1 MAALNFG
8 DLLKV
13 FHSGPLKGQ
22 KRYATINKKI
32 KEKTPFIL
40 TSGDAKILEY
50 ITGTVRTKFLNG
62 NLAEIASVA
71 AQKNQPL
78 KDEDGQTYSIRQ
90 LEKTEEFGGKSGGGK
105 PDGGADPHELM
116 TAAIIAK
123 YGASG
128 GSKVPVSAYNT
139 LPQAEKTLTTLKSV
153 AATVDGK
160 RQKDIDAFD
169 GDFENYAKA
178 ISAANGF
185 LGAMQA
191 SSRVKKVFI
200 TGKKWSKEVS
210 KYRVTNHEYFGKK
223 DYNSSD
229 IVVDLASKRNSKPY
243 RILVGISL
251 KKKKRTTDK
260 DPTIINKTVTGEKG
274 LLQAIVDANDLS
286 RMRTQLQRLY
296 KSRAQFF
303 YSMIEATLYPPETG
317 RGAGQ
322 AIKIRNEALK
332 SLSIA
337 DGDKERLT
345 HIRKVESDLKKP
357 TATKNPAFITE
368 IKAKAKEESERKKE
382 EALQRNIA
390 SYLKTMKMKISQG
403 EQEQKKITQAANAI
417 GSDRAKDALIGKFP
431 YHTKLD
437 NVYFRTFF
445 DIMTNPK
452 VTQYIATSL
461 MNIIFKL
468 DIASLMKERKKY
480 NEEFKFTLI
489 TGAGQLVNDV
499 EITPFPP
506 SVMPEENTT
515 SLIAEMV
522 SRPGQVYQMRGLT
535 GYRQPHE
542 GGNSKSLKFELILQG
557 YSIVDIEIRYK
568 GSVTPEPQF
577 QAFITPTFKKLLK
590 DRVSPDVRY

>member
-13 FHSGPLKGQ
+13 FSSGPLKGK
-22 KRYATINKKI
+22 KRYAMIIKKV

-40 TSGDAKILEY
+40 ATGDTKILEY
-50 ITGTVRTKFLNG
+50 ISSSVRTKFQSG

-71 AQKNQPL
+71 AQRNKPL
-78 KDEDGQTYSIRQ
+78 KDEEGQTYSIRQ
-90 LEKTEEFGGKSGGGK
+90 LEKTEEFGGKTGGGK
-105 PDGGADPHELM
+105 PGGGADPHELM
-116 TAAIIAK
+116 TAALIAK

-139 LPQAEKTLTTLKSV
+139 LPQAEKNLTILKAV

-185 LGAMQA
+185 LGAMQS

-200 TGKKWSKEVS
+200 TGKKWSQEVS

-229 IVVDLASKRNSKPY
+229 IVVDLASKRNSKPF

-260 DPTIINKTVTGEKG
+260 DPTIINKSVSGDKG
-274 LLQAIVDANDLS
+274 LFQAIIDANNLS
-286 RMRTQLQRLY
+286 KMRNQLKELY
-296 KSRAQFF
+296 QARAQFF
-303 YSMIEATLYPPETG
+303 YNVIEATLYGPETG
-317 RGAGQ
+317 QG
-322 AIKIRNEALK
+322 IKIRNEAVK
-332 SLSIA
+332 SLSIP
-337 DGDKERLT
+337 DGTKESVAYTKQQENKLRGAAPSIIKEVKRQAQTEAARLKEKALQEN
-345 HIRKVESDLKKP
+345 IAKYLKNLKK
-357 TATKNPAFITE
+357 NVSQNE
-368 IKAKAKEESERKKE
+368 QMAKKVTV
-382 EALQRNIA
+382 EANKL
-390 SYLKTMKMKISQG
+390 
-403 EQEQKKITQAANAI
+403 
-417 GSDRAKDALIGKFP
+417 GSDRAKDALIQKFP
-431 YHTKLD
+431 YHTKID
-437 NVYFRTFF
+437 NIYFRKLFS
-445 DIMTNPK
+445 IMTDTQ
-452 VTQYIATSL
+452 VTQYIATAL
-461 MNIIFKL
+461 MNIVFKL
-468 DIASLMKERKKY
+468 DIKSLMKDRQKY

-499 EITPFPP
+499 EITPFSP
-506 SVMPEENTT
+506 SVMPEENST
-515 SLIAEMV
+515 SMIAEMV
-522 SRPGQVYQMRGLT
+522 SRPGQVYQMRGLV

-542 GGNSKSLKFELILQG
+542 GGTSKSLKFELILQG

-568 GSVTPEPQF
+568 GGITPEPQF
-577 QAFITPTFKKLLK
+577 QVYITPTFKKLLK
-590 DRVSPDVRY
+590 DRVAPDVRY

>member
-13 FHSGPLKGQ
+13 FSSGPLKGK
-22 KRYATINKKI
+22 KRYAMIIKKV

-40 TSGDAKILEY
+40 ATGDTKILEY
-50 ITGTVRTKFLNG
+50 ISSSVRTKFQSG

-71 AQKNQPL
+71 AQRNKPL
-78 KDEDGQTYSIRQ
+78 KDEEGQTYSIRQ
-90 LEKTEEFGGKSGGGK
+90 LEKTEEFGGKTGGGK
-105 PDGGADPHELM
+105 PGGGADPHELM
-116 TAAIIAK
+116 TAALIAK

-139 LPQAEKTLTTLKSV
+139 LPQAEKNLTILKAV

-185 LGAMQA
+185 LGAMQS

-200 TGKKWSKEVS
+200 TGKKWSQEVS

-229 IVVDLASKRNSKPY
+229 IVVDLSSKRNSKPF

-260 DPTIINKTVTGEKG
+260 DPTIINKSVSGDKG
-274 LLQAIVDANDLS
+274 LFQAIIDANNLS
-286 RMRTQLQRLY
+286 KMRNQLKELY
-296 KSRAQFF
+296 QARAQFF
-303 YSMIEATLYPPETG
+303 YNVIEATLYGPETG
-317 RGAGQ
+317 QG
-322 AIKIRNEALK
+322 IKIRNEAVK
-332 SLSIA
+332 SLSIP
-337 DGDKERLT
+337 DGTKESVAYTKQQENKLRGAAPSIIKEVKRQAQTEAARLKEKALQEN
-345 HIRKVESDLKKP
+345 IAKYLKNLKK
-357 TATKNPAFITE
+357 NVSQNE
-368 IKAKAKEESERKKE
+368 QMAKKVTV
-382 EALQRNIA
+382 EANKL
-390 SYLKTMKMKISQG
+390 
-403 EQEQKKITQAANAI
+403 
-417 GSDRAKDALIGKFP
+417 GSDRAKDALIQKFP
-431 YHTKLD
+431 YHTKID
-437 NVYFRTFF
+437 NIYFRKLFS
-445 DIMTNPK
+445 IMTDTQ
-452 VTQYIATSL
+452 VTQYIATAL
-461 MNIIFKL
+461 MNIVFKL
-468 DIASLMKERKKY
+468 DIKSLMKDRQKY

-499 EITPFPP
+499 EITPFSP
-506 SVMPEENTT
+506 SVMPEENST
-515 SLIAEMV
+515 SMIAEMV
-522 SRPGQVYQMRGLT
+522 SRPGQVYQMRGLV

-542 GGNSKSLKFELILQG
+542 GGTSKSLKFELILQG

-568 GSVTPEPQF
+568 GGITPEPQF
-577 QAFITPTFKKLLK
+577 QVYITPTFKKLLK
-590 DRVSPDVRY
+590 DRVAPDVRY

>member
-13 FHSGPLKGQ
+13 FSSGPLKGK
-22 KRYATINKKI
+22 KRYAMIIKKV

-40 TSGDAKILEY
+40 ATGDTKILEY
-50 ITGTVRTKFLNG
+50 ISSSVRTKFQSG

-71 AQKNQPL
+71 AQRNKPL
-78 KDEDGQTYSIRQ
+78 KDEEGQTYSIRQ
-90 LEKTEEFGGKSGGGK
+90 LEKTEEFGGKTGGGK
-105 PDGGADPHELM
+105 PGGGADPHELM
-116 TAAIIAK
+116 TAALIAK

-139 LPQAEKTLTTLKSV
+139 LPQAEKNLTILKAV

-185 LGAMQA
+185 LGAMQS

-200 TGKKWSKEVS
+200 TGKKWSQEVA

-229 IVVDLASKRNSKPY
+229 IVVDLASKRNSKPF

-260 DPTIINKTVTGEKG
+260 DPTIINKSVSGDKG
-274 LLQAIVDANDLS
+274 LFQAIIDANNLS
-286 RMRTQLQRLY
+286 KMRNQLKELY
-296 KSRAQFF
+296 QARAQFF
-303 YSMIEATLYPPETG
+303 YNVIEATLYGPETG
-317 RGAGQ
+317 QG
-322 AIKIRNEALK
+322 IKIRNEAVK
-332 SLSIA
+332 SLSIP
-337 DGDKERLT
+337 DGTKESVAYTKQQENKLRGAAPTIIKEVKRQAQTEAARLKEKALQEN
-345 HIRKVESDLKKP
+345 IAKYLKNLKK
-357 TATKNPAFITE
+357 NVSQNE
-368 IKAKAKEESERKKE
+368 QMAKKVTV
-382 EALQRNIA
+382 EANKL
-390 SYLKTMKMKISQG
+390 
-403 EQEQKKITQAANAI
+403 
-417 GSDRAKDALIGKFP
+417 GSDRAKDALIQKFP
-431 YHTKLD
+431 YHTKID
-437 NVYFRTFF
+437 NIYFRKLFS
-445 DIMTNPK
+445 IMTDTQ
-452 VTQYIATSL
+452 VTQYIATAL
-461 MNIIFKL
+461 MNIVFKL
-468 DIASLMKERKKY
+468 DIKSLMKDRQKY

-499 EITPFPP
+499 EITPFSP
-506 SVMPEENTT
+506 SVMPEENST
-515 SLIAEMV
+515 SMIAEMV
-522 SRPGQVYQMRGLT
+522 SRPGQVYQMRGLV

-542 GGNSKSLKFELILQG
+542 GGTSKSLKFELILQG

-568 GSVTPEPQF
+568 GGITPEPQF
-577 QAFITPTFKKLLK
+577 QVYITPTFKKLLK
-590 DRVSPDVRY
+590 DRVAPDVRY

>member
-13 FHSGPLKGQ
+13 FSSGPLKGK
-22 KRYATINKKI
+22 KRYAMIIKKV

-40 TSGDAKILEY
+40 ATGDTKILEY
-50 ITGTVRTKFLNG
+50 VSSSVRTKFQSG

-71 AQKNQPL
+71 AQRNKPL
-78 KDEDGQTYSIRQ
+78 KDEEGQTYSIRQ
-90 LEKTEEFGGKSGGGK
+90 LEKTEEFGGKTGGGK
-105 PDGGADPHELM
+105 PGGGADPHELM
-116 TAAIIAK
+116 TAALIAK

-139 LPQAEKTLTTLKSV
+139 LPQAEKNLTILKAV

-185 LGAMQA
+185 LGAMQS

-200 TGKKWSKEVS
+200 TGKKWSQEVA

-229 IVVDLASKRNSKPY
+229 IVVDLASKRNSKPF

-260 DPTIINKTVTGEKG
+260 DPTIINKSVSGDKG
-274 LLQAIVDANDLS
+274 LFQAIVDANDLS
-286 RMRTQLQRLY
+286 NMRNQLKELY
-296 KSRAQFF
+296 QARAQFF
-303 YSMIEATLYPPETG
+303 YNVIEATLYGPDTG
-317 RGAGQ
+317 QG
-322 AIKIRNEALK
+322 IKIRNEAVK
-332 SLSIA
+332 SLSIP
-337 DGDKERLT
+337 DGTKEGVAYTKQQENKLRGAAPTIIKEVKRQAQTEAARLKEKALQEN
-345 HIRKVESDLKKP
+345 IAKYLKNLKK
-357 TATKNPAFITE
+357 NVSQNE
-368 IKAKAKEESERKKE
+368 QMAKKVTV
-382 EALQRNIA
+382 EANKL
-390 SYLKTMKMKISQG
+390 
-403 EQEQKKITQAANAI
+403 
-417 GSDRAKDALIGKFP
+417 GSDRAKDALIQKFP
-431 YHTKLD
+431 YHTKID
-437 NVYFRTFF
+437 NIYFRKFF
-445 DIMTNPK
+445 SIKTDPQ
-452 VTQYIATSL
+452 VTQYIAKAL
-461 MNIIFKL
+461 MNIVFKL
-468 DIASLMKERKKY
+468 DIKALMKDRQKY

-499 EITPFPP
+499 EITPFSP
-506 SVMPEENTT
+506 SVMPEENST
-515 SLIAEMV
+515 SMIAEMV
-522 SRPGQVYQMRGLT
+522 SRPGQVYQMRGLV

-542 GGNSKSLKFELILQG
+542 GGTSKSLKFELILQG

-568 GSVTPEPQF
+568 GGITPEPQF
-577 QAFITPTFKKLLK
+577 QVYITPTFKKLLK
-590 DRVSPDVRY
+590 DRVAPDVRY

>member
-1 MAALNFG
+1 MAALSFAEII
-8 DLLKV
+8 KV
-13 FHSGPLKGQ
+13 FYSGPLVGK
-22 KRYATINKKI
+22 KRYEMINKKI

-40 TSGDAKILEY
+40 ATGDTKILEY
-50 ITGTVRTKFLNG
+50 ITGTVRTKFTNG
-62 NLAEIASVA
+62 NLSELASVA
-71 AQKNQPL
+71 AKGNKPL
-78 KDEDGQTYSIRQ
+78 KDEEGQTYSIRQ
-90 LEKTEEFGGKSGGGK
+90 LEKTEEFGGKTGGGK
-105 PDGGADPHELM
+105 PGGGADPHELM
-116 TAAIIAK
+116 TAALIAK

-153 AATVDGK
+153 ASTVDGK

-185 LGAMQA
+185 LGAMQS

-200 TGKKWSKEVS
+200 TGKKWSQEIS

-229 IVVDLASKRNSKPY
+229 IVVDLSSRRNSKPF
-243 RILVGISL
+243 RVLVGISL
-251 KKKKRTTDK
+251 KKKKKVSDK

-274 LLQAIVDANDLS
+274 LFQAIVNANDLS
-286 RMRTQLQRLY
+286 KMRTELKGLY
-296 KSRAQFF
+296 KARAQFF
-303 YSMIEATLYPPETG
+303 YSLIEATLYGPETG
-317 RGAGQ
+317 QGIR
-322 AIKIRNEALK
+322 IRNEAVK
-332 SLSIA
+332 ALSIA
-337 DGDKERLT
+337 DGTKEATAFVKKQMSKIKGAAQTIQREAEKNAKREAEKIQAQVLQEN
-345 HIRKVESDLKKP
+345 IAKYLKK
-357 TATKNPAFITE
+357 
-368 IKAKAKEESERKKE
+368 
-382 EALQRNIA
+382 
-390 SYLKTMKMKISQG
+390 LKTKVSQG
-403 EQEQKKITQAANAI
+403 EQEASKVTKEANKI

-431 YHTKLD
+431 YHVKLD
-437 NVYFRTFF
+437 NIYFRKFY

-452 VTQYIATSL
+452 VTQYIAKAL
-461 MNIIFKL
+461 MDIIFKL
-468 DIASLMKERKKY
+468 KISSLMEERKKY

-499 EITPFPP
+499 EITPFPA

-515 SLIAEMV
+515 SMIAELV
-522 SRPGQVYQMRGLT
+522 SRPGQVYQMRGLA
-535 GYRQPHE
+535 GYVQPHE
-542 GGNSKSLKFELILQG
+542 GGTSKSLKFELLLQG
-557 YSIVDIEIRYK
+557 YSIVEIEIRYK

>member
-22 KRYATINKKI
+22 KRYAMINKKI

-260 DPTIINKTVTGEKG
+260 DPTIIN
-274 LLQAIVDANDLS
+274 N
-286 RMRTQLQRLY
+286 
-296 KSRAQFF
+296 
-303 YSMIEATLYPPETG
+303 
-317 RGAGQ
+317 
-322 AIKIRNEALK
+322 
-332 SLSIA
+332 
-337 DGDKERLT
+337 
-345 HIRKVESDLKKP
+345 
-357 TATKNPAFITE
+357 
-368 IKAKAKEESERKKE
+368 
-382 EALQRNIA
+382 
-390 SYLKTMKMKISQG
+390 SYI
-403 EQEQKKITQAANAI
+403 
-417 GSDRAKDALIGKFP
+417 
-431 YHTKLD
+431 
-437 NVYFRTFF
+437 
-445 DIMTNPK
+445 
-452 VTQYIATSL
+452 
-461 MNIIFKL
+461 
-468 DIASLMKERKKY
+468 Y
-480 NEEFKFTLI
+480 NYL
-489 TGAGQLVNDV
+489 
-499 EITPFPP
+499 
-506 SVMPEENTT
+506 
-515 SLIAEMV
+515 
-522 SRPGQVYQMRGLT
+522 
-535 GYRQPHE
+535 
-542 GGNSKSLKFELILQG
+542 
-557 YSIVDIEIRYK
+557 
-568 GSVTPEPQF
+568 
-577 QAFITPTFKKLLK
+577 
-590 DRVSPDVRY
+590 

>member
-13 FHSGPLKGQ
+13 FSSGPLKGK
-22 KRYATINKKI
+22 KRYAMIIKKV

-40 TSGDAKILEY
+40 ATGDTKILEY
-50 ITGTVRTKFLNG
+50 ISSSVRTKFQSG

-71 AQKNQPL
+71 AQRNKPL
-78 KDEDGQTYSIRQ
+78 KDEEGQTYSIRQ
-90 LEKTEEFGGKSGGGK
+90 LEKTEEFGGKTGGGK
-105 PDGGADPHELM
+105 PGGGADPHELM
-116 TAAIIAK
+116 TAALIAK

-139 LPQAEKTLTTLKSV
+139 LPQAEKNLTILKAV

-185 LGAMQA
+185 LGAMQS

-200 TGKKWSKEVS
+200 TGKKWSQEVA

-229 IVVDLASKRNSKPY
+229 IVVDLSSKRNSKPF

-260 DPTIINKTVTGEKG
+260 DPTIINKSVSGDKG
-274 LLQAIVDANDLS
+274 LFQAIIDANNLS
-286 RMRTQLQRLY
+286 KMRNQLKELY
-296 KSRAQFF
+296 QARAQFF
-303 YSMIEATLYPPETG
+303 YNVIEATLYGPETG
-317 RGAGQ
+317 QG
-322 AIKIRNEALK
+322 IKIRNEAVK
-332 SLSIA
+332 SLSIP
-337 DGDKERLT
+337 DGTKESVAYTKQQENKLRGAAPSIIKEVKRQAQTEAARLKEKALQEN
-345 HIRKVESDLKKP
+345 IAKYLKNLKK
-357 TATKNPAFITE
+357 NVSQNE
-368 IKAKAKEESERKKE
+368 QMAKKVTV
-382 EALQRNIA
+382 EANKL
-390 SYLKTMKMKISQG
+390 
-403 EQEQKKITQAANAI
+403 
-417 GSDRAKDALIGKFP
+417 GSDRAKDALIQKFP
-431 YHTKLD
+431 YHTKID
-437 NVYFRTFF
+437 NIYFRKLFS
-445 DIMTNPK
+445 IMTDTQ
-452 VTQYIATSL
+452 VTQYIATAL
-461 MNIIFKL
+461 MNIVFKL
-468 DIASLMKERKKY
+468 DIKSLMKDRQKY

-499 EITPFPP
+499 EITPFSP
-506 SVMPEENTT
+506 SVMPEENST
-515 SLIAEMV
+515 SMIAEMV
-522 SRPGQVYQMRGLT
+522 SRPGQVYQMRGLV

-542 GGNSKSLKFELILQG
+542 GGTSKSLKFELILQG

-568 GSVTPEPQF
+568 GGITPEPQF
-577 QAFITPTFKKLLK
+577 QVYITPTFKKLLK
-590 DRVSPDVRY
+590 DRVAPDVRY

>member
-13 FHSGPLKGQ
+13 FSSGPLKGK
-22 KRYATINKKI
+22 KRYAMIIKKV

-40 TSGDAKILEY
+40 ATGDTKILEY
-50 ITGTVRTKFLNG
+50 VSSSVRTKFQSG

-71 AQKNQPL
+71 AQRNKPL
-78 KDEDGQTYSIRQ
+78 KDEEGQTYSIRQ
-90 LEKTEEFGGKSGGGK
+90 LEKTEEFGGKTGGGK
-105 PDGGADPHELM
+105 PGGGADPHELM
-116 TAAIIAK
+116 TAALIAK

-139 LPQAEKTLTTLKSV
+139 LPQAEKNLTILKAV

-185 LGAMQA
+185 LGAMQS

-200 TGKKWSKEVS
+200 TGKKWSQEVA

-229 IVVDLASKRNSKPY
+229 IVVDLASKRNSKPF

-260 DPTIINKTVTGEKG
+260 DPTIINKSVSGDKG
-274 LLQAIVDANDLS
+274 LFQAIVDANDLS
-286 RMRTQLQRLY
+286 NMRNQLKELY
-296 KSRAQFF
+296 QARAQFF
-303 YSMIEATLYPPETG
+303 YNVIEATLYGPDTG
-317 RGAGQ
+317 QG
-322 AIKIRNEALK
+322 IKIRNEAVK
-332 SLSIA
+332 SLSIP
-337 DGDKERLT
+337 DGTKEGVAYTKQQENKLRGAAPTIIKEVKRQAQTEAARLKEKALQEN
-345 HIRKVESDLKKP
+345 IAKYLKNLKK
-357 TATKNPAFITE
+357 NVSQNE
-368 IKAKAKEESERKKE
+368 QMAKKVTV
-382 EALQRNIA
+382 EANKL
-390 SYLKTMKMKISQG
+390 
-403 EQEQKKITQAANAI
+403 
-417 GSDRAKDALIGKFP
+417 GSDRAKDALIQKFP
-431 YHTKLD
+431 YHTKID
-437 NVYFRTFF
+437 NIYFRKFF
-445 DIMTNPK
+445 SIMTDPQ
-452 VTQYIATSL
+452 VTQYIAKAL
-461 MNIIFKL
+461 MNIVFKL
-468 DIASLMKERKKY
+468 DIKSLMKDRQKY

-499 EITPFPP
+499 EITPFSP
-506 SVMPEENTT
+506 SVMPEENST
-515 SLIAEMV
+515 SMIAEMV
-522 SRPGQVYQMRGLT
+522 SRPGQVYQMRGLV

-542 GGNSKSLKFELILQG
+542 GGTSKSLKFELILQG

-568 GSVTPEPQF
+568 GGITPEPQF
-577 QAFITPTFKKLLK
+577 QVYITPTFKKLLK
-590 DRVSPDVRY
+590 DRVAPDVRY

>member
-13 FHSGPLKGQ
+13 FSSGPLKGK
-22 KRYATINKKI
+22 KRYAMIIKKV

-40 TSGDAKILEY
+40 ATGDTKILEY
-50 ITGTVRTKFLNG
+50 VSSSVRTKFQSG

-71 AQKNQPL
+71 AQRNKPL
-78 KDEDGQTYSIRQ
+78 KDEEGQTYSIRQ
-90 LEKTEEFGGKSGGGK
+90 LEKTEEFGGKTGGGK
-105 PDGGADPHELM
+105 PGGGADPHELM
-116 TAAIIAK
+116 TAALIAK

-139 LPQAEKTLTTLKSV
+139 LPQAEKNLTILKAV

-185 LGAMQA
+185 LGAMQS

-200 TGKKWSKEVS
+200 TGKKWSQEVA

-229 IVVDLASKRNSKPY
+229 IVVDLSSKRNSKPF

-260 DPTIINKTVTGEKG
+260 DPTIINKSVSGDKG
-274 LLQAIVDANDLS
+274 LFQAIVDANDLS
-286 RMRTQLQRLY
+286 NMRNQLKELY
-296 KSRAQFF
+296 QARAQFF
-303 YSMIEATLYPPETG
+303 YNVIEATLYGPETG
-317 RGAGQ
+317 QG
-322 AIKIRNEALK
+322 IKIRNEAVK
-332 SLSIA
+332 SLSIP
-337 DGDKERLT
+337 DGTKESVAYTKQQENKLRGAAPTIIKEVKRQAQTEAARLKEKALQEN
-345 HIRKVESDLKKP
+345 IAKYLKNLKK
-357 TATKNPAFITE
+357 NVSQNE
-368 IKAKAKEESERKKE
+368 QMAKKVTV
-382 EALQRNIA
+382 EANKL
-390 SYLKTMKMKISQG
+390 
-403 EQEQKKITQAANAI
+403 
-417 GSDRAKDALIGKFP
+417 GSDRAKDALIQKFP
-431 YHTKLD
+431 YHTKID
-437 NVYFRTFF
+437 NIYFRKFF
-445 DIMTNPK
+445 SIMTDTQ
-452 VTQYIATSL
+452 VTQYIAKAL
-461 MNIIFKL
+461 MNIVFKL
-468 DIASLMKERKKY
+468 DIKALMKDRQKY

-499 EITPFPP
+499 EITPFSP
-506 SVMPEENTT
+506 SVMPEENST
-515 SLIAEMV
+515 SMIAEMV
-522 SRPGQVYQMRGLT
+522 SRPGQVYQMRGLV

-542 GGNSKSLKFELILQG
+542 GGTSKSLKFELILQG

-568 GSVTPEPQF
+568 GGITPEPQF
-577 QAFITPTFKKLLK
+577 QVYITPTFKKLLK
-590 DRVSPDVRY
+590 DRVAPDVRY

>member
-1 MAALNFG
+1 
-8 DLLKV
+8 
-13 FHSGPLKGQ
+13 
-22 KRYATINKKI
+22 
-32 KEKTPFIL
+32 
-40 TSGDAKILEY
+40 
-50 ITGTVRTKFLNG
+50 
-62 NLAEIASVA
+62 
-71 AQKNQPL
+71 
-78 KDEDGQTYSIRQ
+78 
-90 LEKTEEFGGKSGGGK
+90 
-105 PDGGADPHELM
+105 
-116 TAAIIAK
+116 
-123 YGASG
+123 
-128 GSKVPVSAYNT
+128 
-139 LPQAEKTLTTLKSV
+139 
-153 AATVDGK
+153 
-160 RQKDIDAFD
+160 
-169 GDFENYAKA
+169 
-178 ISAANGF
+178 
-185 LGAMQA
+185 
-191 SSRVKKVFI
+191 
-200 TGKKWSKEVS
+200 
-210 KYRVTNHEYFGKK
+210 
-223 DYNSSD
+223 
-229 IVVDLASKRNSKPY
+229 
-243 RILVGISL
+243 
-251 KKKKRTTDK
+251 
-260 DPTIINKTVTGEKG
+260 
-274 LLQAIVDANDLS
+274 
-286 RMRTQLQRLY
+286 
-296 KSRAQFF
+296 
-303 YSMIEATLYPPETG
+303 
-317 RGAGQ
+317 
-322 AIKIRNEALK
+322 
-332 SLSIA
+332 
-337 DGDKERLT
+337 
-345 HIRKVESDLKKP
+345 
-357 TATKNPAFITE
+357 
-368 IKAKAKEESERKKE
+368 
-382 EALQRNIA
+382 
-390 SYLKTMKMKISQG
+390 MKISQG

-445 DIMTNPK
+445 EIMTNPK

>member
-13 FHSGPLKGQ
+13 FSSGPLKGK
-22 KRYATINKKI
+22 KRYAMIIKKV

-40 TSGDAKILEY
+40 ATGDTKILEY
-50 ITGTVRTKFLNG
+50 VSSSVRTKFQSG

-71 AQKNQPL
+71 AQRNKPL
-78 KDEDGQTYSIRQ
+78 KDEEGQTYSIRQ
-90 LEKTEEFGGKSGGGK
+90 LEKTEEFGGKTGGGK
-105 PDGGADPHELM
+105 PGGGADPHELM
-116 TAAIIAK
+116 TAALIAK

-139 LPQAEKTLTTLKSV
+139 LPQAEKNLTILKAV

-185 LGAMQA
+185 LGAMQS

-200 TGKKWSKEVS
+200 TGKKWSQEVA

-260 DPTIINKTVTGEKG
+260 DPTIINKSVSGDKG
-274 LLQAIVDANDLS
+274 LFQAIVDANDLS
-286 RMRTQLQRLY
+286 NMRNQLKELY
-296 KSRAQFF
+296 QARAQFF
-303 YSMIEATLYPPETG
+303 YNVIEATLYGPDTG
-317 RGAGQ
+317 QG
-322 AIKIRNEALK
+322 IKIRNEAVK
-332 SLSIA
+332 SLSIP
-337 DGDKERLT
+337 DGTKEGVAYTKQQENKLRGAAPTIIKEVKRQAQTEAARLKEKALQEN
-345 HIRKVESDLKKP
+345 IAKYLKNLKK
-357 TATKNPAFITE
+357 NVSQNE
-368 IKAKAKEESERKKE
+368 QMAKKVTV
-382 EALQRNIA
+382 EANKL
-390 SYLKTMKMKISQG
+390 
-403 EQEQKKITQAANAI
+403 
-417 GSDRAKDALIGKFP
+417 GSDRAKDALIQKFP
-431 YHTKLD
+431 YHTKID
-437 NVYFRTFF
+437 NIYFRKFF
-445 DIMTNPK
+445 SIMTDPQ
-452 VTQYIATSL
+452 VTQYIAKAL
-461 MNIIFKL
+461 MNIVFKL
-468 DIASLMKERKKY
+468 DIKALMKDRQKY

-499 EITPFPP
+499 EITPFSP
-506 SVMPEENTT
+506 SVMPEENST
-515 SLIAEMV
+515 SMIAEMV
-522 SRPGQVYQMRGLT
+522 SRPGQVYQMRGLV

-542 GGNSKSLKFELILQG
+542 GGTSKSLKFELILQG

-568 GSVTPEPQF
+568 GGITPEPQF
-577 QAFITPTFKKLLK
+577 QVSVSYTHLTLPTN
-590 DRVSPDVRY
+590 REV

>member
-13 FHSGPLKGQ
+13 FSSGPLKGK
-22 KRYATINKKI
+22 KRYAMIIKKV

-40 TSGDAKILEY
+40 ATGDTKILEY
-50 ITGTVRTKFLNG
+50 ISSSVRTKFQSG

-71 AQKNQPL
+71 AQRNKPL
-78 KDEDGQTYSIRQ
+78 KDEEGQTYSIRQ
-90 LEKTEEFGGKSGGGK
+90 LEKTEEFGGKTGGGK
-105 PDGGADPHELM
+105 PGGGADPHELM
-116 TAAIIAK
+116 TAALIAK

-139 LPQAEKTLTTLKSV
+139 LPQAEKNLTILKAV

-185 LGAMQA
+185 LGAMQS

-200 TGKKWSKEVS
+200 TGKKWSQEVA

-229 IVVDLASKRNSKPY
+229 IVVDLASKRNSKPF

-260 DPTIINKTVTGEKG
+260 DPTIINKSVSGDKG
-274 LLQAIVDANDLS
+274 LFQAIIDANNLS
-286 RMRTQLQRLY
+286 KMRNQLKELY
-296 KSRAQFF
+296 QARAQFF
-303 YSMIEATLYPPETG
+303 YNVIEATLYGPETG
-317 RGAGQ
+317 QG
-322 AIKIRNEALK
+322 IKIRNEAVK
-332 SLSIA
+332 SLSIP
-337 DGDKERLT
+337 DGTKESVAYTKQQENKLRGAAPSIIKEVKRQAQTEAARLKEKALQEN
-345 HIRKVESDLKKP
+345 IAKYLKNLKK
-357 TATKNPAFITE
+357 NVSQNE
-368 IKAKAKEESERKKE
+368 QMAKKVTV
-382 EALQRNIA
+382 EANKL
-390 SYLKTMKMKISQG
+390 
-403 EQEQKKITQAANAI
+403 
-417 GSDRAKDALIGKFP
+417 GSDRAKDALIQKFP
-431 YHTKLD
+431 YHTKID
-437 NVYFRTFF
+437 NIYFRKLFS
-445 DIMTNPK
+445 IMTDTQ
-452 VTQYIATSL
+452 VTQYIATAL
-461 MNIIFKL
+461 MNIVFKL
-468 DIASLMKERKKY
+468 DIKSLMKDRQKY

-499 EITPFPP
+499 EITPFSP
-506 SVMPEENTT
+506 SVMPEENST
-515 SLIAEMV
+515 SMIAEMV
-522 SRPGQVYQMRGLT
+522 SRPGQVYQMRGLV

-542 GGNSKSLKFELILQG
+542 GGTSKSLKFELILQG

-568 GSVTPEPQF
+568 GGITPEPQF
-577 QAFITPTFKKLLK
+577 QVYITPTFKKLLK
-590 DRVSPDVRY
+590 DRVAPDVRY

>member
-13 FHSGPLKGQ
+13 FSSGPLKGK
-22 KRYATINKKI
+22 KRYAMIIKKV

-40 TSGDAKILEY
+40 ATGDTKILEY
-50 ITGTVRTKFLNG
+50 ISSSVRTKFQSG

-71 AQKNQPL
+71 AQRNKPL
-78 KDEDGQTYSIRQ
+78 KDEEGQTYSIRQ
-90 LEKTEEFGGKSGGGK
+90 LEKTEEFGGKTGGGK
-105 PDGGADPHELM
+105 PGGGADPHELM
-116 TAAIIAK
+116 TAALIAK

-139 LPQAEKTLTTLKSV
+139 LPQAEKNLTILKAV

-185 LGAMQA
+185 LGAMQS

-200 TGKKWSKEVS
+200 TGKKWSQEVA

-229 IVVDLASKRNSKPY
+229 IVVDLASKRNSKPF

-260 DPTIINKTVTGEKG
+260 DPTIINKSVSGDKG
-274 LLQAIVDANDLS
+274 LFQAIIDANNLS
-286 RMRTQLQRLY
+286 KMRNQLKELY
-296 KSRAQFF
+296 QARAQFF
-303 YSMIEATLYPPETG
+303 YNVIEATLYGPETG
-317 RGAGQ
+317 QG
-322 AIKIRNEALK
+322 IKIRNEAVK
-332 SLSIA
+332 SLSIP
-337 DGDKERLT
+337 DGTKESVAYTKQQENKLRGAAPSIIKEVKRQAQTEAERLKEKALQEN
-345 HIRKVESDLKKP
+345 IAKYLKNLKK
-357 TATKNPAFITE
+357 NVSQNE
-368 IKAKAKEESERKKE
+368 QMAKKVTV
-382 EALQRNIA
+382 EANKL
-390 SYLKTMKMKISQG
+390 
-403 EQEQKKITQAANAI
+403 
-417 GSDRAKDALIGKFP
+417 GSDRAKDALIQKFP
-431 YHTKLD
+431 YHTKID
-437 NVYFRTFF
+437 NIYFRKLFS
-445 DIMTNPK
+445 IMTDTQ
-452 VTQYIATSL
+452 VTQYIATAL
-461 MNIIFKL
+461 MNIVFKL
-468 DIASLMKERKKY
+468 DIKSLMKDRQKY

-499 EITPFPP
+499 EITPFSP
-506 SVMPEENTT
+506 SVMPEENST
-515 SLIAEMV
+515 SMIAEMV
-522 SRPGQVYQMRGLT
+522 SRPGQVYQMRGLV

-542 GGNSKSLKFELILQG
+542 GGTSKSLKFELILQG

-568 GSVTPEPQF
+568 GGITPEPQF
-577 QAFITPTFKKLLK
+577 QVYITPTFKKLLK
-590 DRVSPDVRY
+590 DRVAPDVRY

>member
-13 FHSGPLKGQ
+13 FSSGPLKGK
-22 KRYATINKKI
+22 KRYAMIIKKV

-40 TSGDAKILEY
+40 ATGDTKILEY
-50 ITGTVRTKFLNG
+50 ISSSVRTKFQSG

-71 AQKNQPL
+71 AQRNKPL
-78 KDEDGQTYSIRQ
+78 KDEEGQTYSIRQ
-90 LEKTEEFGGKSGGGK
+90 LEKTEEFGGKTGGGK
-105 PDGGADPHELM
+105 PGGGADPHELM
-116 TAAIIAK
+116 TAALIAK

-139 LPQAEKTLTTLKSV
+139 LPQAEKNLTILKAV

-185 LGAMQA
+185 LGAMQS

-200 TGKKWSKEVS
+200 TGKKWSQEVA

-229 IVVDLASKRNSKPY
+229 IVVDLASKRNSKPF

-260 DPTIINKTVTGEKG
+260 DPTIINKSVSGDKG
-274 LLQAIVDANDLS
+274 LFQAIVDANNLS
-286 RMRTQLQRLY
+286 KMRNQLKELY
-296 KSRAQFF
+296 QARAQFF
-303 YSMIEATLYPPETG
+303 YNVIEATLYGPETG
-317 RGAGQ
+317 QG
-322 AIKIRNEALK
+322 IKIRNEAVK
-332 SLSIA
+332 SLSIP
-337 DGDKERLT
+337 DGTKESVAYTKQQENKLRGAAPSIIKEVKRQAQTEAARLKEKALQEN
-345 HIRKVESDLKKP
+345 IAKYLKNLKK
-357 TATKNPAFITE
+357 NVSQNE
-368 IKAKAKEESERKKE
+368 QMAKKVTV
-382 EALQRNIA
+382 EANKL
-390 SYLKTMKMKISQG
+390 
-403 EQEQKKITQAANAI
+403 
-417 GSDRAKDALIGKFP
+417 GSDRAKDALIQKFP
-431 YHTKLD
+431 YHTKID
-437 NVYFRTFF
+437 NIYFRKLFS
-445 DIMTNPK
+445 IMTDTQ
-452 VTQYIATSL
+452 VTQYIATAL
-461 MNIIFKL
+461 MNIVFKL
-468 DIASLMKERKKY
+468 DIKSLMKDRQKY

-499 EITPFPP
+499 EITPFSP
-506 SVMPEENTT
+506 SVMPEENST
-515 SLIAEMV
+515 SMIAEMV
-522 SRPGQVYQMRGLT
+522 SRPGQVYQMRGLV

-542 GGNSKSLKFELILQG
+542 GGTSKSLKFELILQG

-568 GSVTPEPQF
+568 GGITPEPQF
-577 QAFITPTFKKLLK
+577 QVYITPTFKKLLK
-590 DRVSPDVRY
+590 DRVAPDVRY

>member
-13 FHSGPLKGQ
+13 FSSGPLKGK
-22 KRYATINKKI
+22 KRYAMIIKKV

-40 TSGDAKILEY
+40 ATGDTKILEY
-50 ITGTVRTKFLNG
+50 VSSSVRTKFQSG

-71 AQKNQPL
+71 AQRNKPL
-78 KDEDGQTYSIRQ
+78 KDEEGQTYSIRQ
-90 LEKTEEFGGKSGGGK
+90 LEKTEEFGGKTGGGK
-105 PDGGADPHELM
+105 PGGGADPHELM
-116 TAAIIAK
+116 TAALIAK

-139 LPQAEKTLTTLKSV
+139 LPQAEKNLTILKAV

-229 IVVDLASKRNSKPY
+229 IVVDLASKRNSKPF

-260 DPTIINKTVTGEKG
+260 DPTIINKSVSGDKG
-274 LLQAIVDANDLS
+274 LFQAIVDANDLS
-286 RMRTQLQRLY
+286 NMRNQLKELY
-296 KSRAQFF
+296 QARAQFF
-303 YSMIEATLYPPETG
+303 YNVIEATLYGPDTG
-317 RGAGQ
+317 QG
-322 AIKIRNEALK
+322 IKIRNEAVK
-332 SLSIA
+332 SLSIP
-337 DGDKERLT
+337 DGTKEGVAYTKQQENKLRGAAPTIIKEVKRQAQTEAARLKEKALQEN
-345 HIRKVESDLKKP
+345 IAKYLKNLKK
-357 TATKNPAFITE
+357 NVSQNE
-368 IKAKAKEESERKKE
+368 QMAKKVTV
-382 EALQRNIA
+382 EANKL
-390 SYLKTMKMKISQG
+390 
-403 EQEQKKITQAANAI
+403 
-417 GSDRAKDALIGKFP
+417 GSDRAKDALIQKFP
-431 YHTKLD
+431 YHTKID
-437 NVYFRTFF
+437 NIYFRKFF
-445 DIMTNPK
+445 SIMTDPQ
-452 VTQYIATSL
+452 VTQYIAKAL
-461 MNIIFKL
+461 MNIVFKL
-468 DIASLMKERKKY
+468 DIKALMKDRQKY

-499 EITPFPP
+499 EITPFSP
-506 SVMPEENTT
+506 SVMPEENST
-515 SLIAEMV
+515 SMIAEMV
-522 SRPGQVYQMRGLT
+522 SRPGQVYQMRGLV

-542 GGNSKSLKFELILQG
+542 GGTSKSLKFELILQG

-568 GSVTPEPQF
+568 GGITPEPQF
-577 QAFITPTFKKLLK
+577 QVYITPTFKKLLK
-590 DRVSPDVRY
+590 DRVAPDVRY